1 MRILPAMDE
10 GPPSSYLLL
19 ADHTPVYCSDG
30 IIAGTVKEV
39 LREPERDIFDG
50 LVVATPTGDRYL
62 AAELVAAI
70 HERGVDITLPYEQ
83 TADLPAPTR
92 HRHIKYDLTVENRP
106 WMEVLH
112 WLSEHLA
119 ELLHPNDPR
128 LARARAHLAER
139 EKARKLARENPQL
152 ALEAGVGRPDLP
164 GSYHGGLIDVNHA
177 PVEVI
182 ATLPSFD
189 ADVAR
194 RLVAVRE
201 QIDGF
206 SSVEDLGS
214 VLELTGDQ
222 VERLR
227 THVVC
232 LPR

>member
-1 MRILPAMDE
+1 MDE

-19 ADHTPVYCSDG
+19 ANDTPVYCSDEVT
-30 IIAGTVKEV
+30 AGAVKEV
-39 LREPERDIFDG
+39 LREPEKDIFDG
-50 LVVATPTGDRYL
+50 LVVTTRNGDRYV

-70 HERGVDITLPYEQ
+70 HERGVDITLPYDKV
-83 TADLPAPTR
+83 AGLPVPAP
-92 HRHIKYDLTVENRP
+92 HRHVKYDLAADERP
-106 WMEVLH
+106 WVEVLH
-112 WLSEHLA
+112 WLCEHLA

-128 LARARAHLAER
+128 LERAREHLAER

-164 GSYHGGLIDVNHA
+164 GSYHGGLIDLNHA

-182 ATLPSFD
+182 ATLPNID
-189 ADVAR
+189 ADLAR

-201 QIDGF
+201 QTDGF
-206 SSVEDLGS
+206 SSLEDLGS

-227 THVVC
+227 AHVVC